1 MLSMKFGTL
10 PNIKI
15 AAISLVVGLILGALA
30 MYFVTLSTST
40 KWVIIATKFGKGF
53 GLWGIYH
60 SEKECLEA
68 LKDKELFIKA
78 HIFMENPSYNITK
91 NVTQEI
97 LCLPLNK
104 IRNLPF

>member
-40 KWVIIATKFGKGF
+40 NWVIIATKFGKGF

-68 LKDKELFIKA
+68 LKNEEAYISA
-78 HIFMENPSYNITK
+78 HIFMENPSYNLTK
-91 NVTQEI
+91 NVTPKI
-97 LCLPLNK
+97 VCLPLDK
-104 IRNLPF
+104 IRGLPF